1 MAFGKTNIKS
11 SYPLPA
17 YNYRVTVLS
26 DGNLNVIGFSEV
38 TGLSVECQPVT
49 YRHGLSFATGVN
61 TISGMRQTV
70 KLVLKKGLMKNG
82 DFLQQWLIESYS
94 NPFSATAKRDVIID
108 LCDETGLPVIRWKAI
123 SALPVKLDAP
133 NFSANSNEVA
143 IASMELLA
151 VDLKVDYQ
159 PS

>member
-1 MAFGKTNIKS
+1 MALGKTDIKS

-17 YNYRVTVLS
+17 YNYRVTVLG

-38 TGLSVECQPVT
+38 SGLSVECQPVT

-61 TISGMRQTV
+61 IISGMRQTIR
-70 KLVLKKGLMKNG
+70 LTLKKGLMKNG
-82 DFLQQWLIESYS
+82 DFLQQWLTESYTS
-94 NPFSATAKRDVIID
+94 PFSVTAKRDVVID
-108 LCDETGLPVIRWKAI
+108 LCDEAGLPVIRWKVI
-123 SALPVKLDAP
+123 GALPVKLDAP
-133 NFSANSNEVA
+133 TFSANSNEIA
-143 IASMELLA
+143 ITSMELIA